1 MTNYTLKPCPFCGG
15 EAEYFEERIYY
26 VPFRNLPWKGVKCT
40 NCGGAYIDTDIN
52 KCPNDVKNAWNKRS
66 FGMTVNQYGGN
77 CKCFGHVENL
87 TIER

>member
-1 MTNYTLKPCPFCGG
+1 MSNTKELSLKPCPFCGA

-52 KCPNDVKNAWNKRS
+52 KCPNDVKDAWNKAEFQRYRKRAI
-66 FGMTVNQYGGN
+66 G
-77 CKCFGHVENL
+77 
-87 TIER
+87 